1 MNSPQIVPAGPCRKI
16 LFCTDFS
23 KNAEFAFQFA
33 VDAAL
38 RRPGCELY
46 LLHVIPETDAQFWK
60 TYVYE
65 VEDVDNKA
73 KRDMDQR
80 IQEGYVSHLPEG
92 VNVKIEYRFGKD
104 WQEILDFA
112 QQTKVDLIVM
122 GRQGRGELQKAL
134 FGNVT
139 EKVVRKAECAVL
151 VVPLSYQQRLQQ
163 ENRPAES

>member
-1 MNSPQIVPAGPCRKI
+1 MNTNPTLPAGPCRKI

-33 VDAAL
+33 VDAAM

-46 LLHVIPETDAQFWK
+46 LLHVVPETDAQFWK

-73 KRDMDQR
+73 KRDIDQR
-80 IQEGYVSHLPEG
+80 IDEAYRSRLPEG
-92 VNVKIEYRFGKD
+92 VELKIEYRIGKD

-112 QQTKVDLIVM
+112 ERTGIDLIVM
-122 GRQGRGELQKAL
+122 GRQGKGSLQKAL

-139 EKVVRKAECAVL
+139 EKVARKADCAVL
-151 VVPLSYQQRLQQ
+151 IVPLSFEEKLERDIK
-163 ENRPAES
+163 